1 MDIRN
6 IRHMSAVTGQRLE
19 NAPQAGQV
27 ALLYAGV
34 TMGLH
39 ALVTAIDWIL
49 SQQVNA
55 SGGLSNLGTR
65 SVFQAIQTML
75 PLVLPLITM
84 CLDVGYLAAM
94 LRVARRQF
102 VSPQTL
108 RLGFDRFWVLLRLTV
123 IRGAIFTAIG
133 FGCMYIGISIY
144 LMTPLAQPLK
154 ELMIPLLQD
163 QSLLSGGLA
172 IDEATYNQ
180 LVSAMTPALLISGGI
195 FLVGT
200 APVLFQYRM
209 AEYVVVDKPAGML
222 IHPSRSQF
230 TDTLANFVAGYYQ
243 KTGQAA
249 AFHPVTRLD
258 RDTFGVVLLG
268 KNSHIHALL
277 SQNPLEK
284 TYEALVYGAPVREEG
299 VIDAPIA
306 RRPLPSLL
314 RQVSPEG
321 KPSLTRYRVLSRQ
334 EKTAV
339 LALTPVTGRTH
350 QLRVHCA
357 YMGFPIVGDPQYGSP
372 ESQAFSKE
380 MGAATQLLCAKTL
393 RFSHPIT
400 KTPMEIV
407 STYTIP

>member
-1 MDIRN
+1 MQLTHIAR
-6 IRHMSAVTGQRLE
+6 RSGRLSSFLREEMEMSAGLMNRLKWQDKLFV
-19 NAPQAGQV
+19 NGVPRHTDYPVAPGDVITVPLEEPEPQYPAQEGS
-27 ALLYAGV
+27 LTILYEDE
-34 TMGLH
+34 H
-39 ALVTAIDWIL
+39 IL
-49 SQQVNA
+49 A
-55 SGGLSNLGTR
+55 
-65 SVFQAIQTML
+65 
-75 PLVLPLITM
+75 
-84 CLDVGYLAAM
+84 
-94 LRVARRQF
+94 
-102 VSPQTL
+102 
-108 RLGFDRFWVLLRLTV
+108 
-123 IRGAIFTAIG
+123 
-133 FGCMYIGISIY
+133 
-144 LMTPLAQPLK
+144 
-154 ELMIPLLQD
+154 
-163 QSLLSGGLA
+163 
-172 IDEATYNQ
+172 
-180 LVSAMTPALLISGGI
+180 
-195 FLVGT
+195 
-200 APVLFQYRM
+200 
-209 AEYVVVDKPAGML
+209 VDKPAGML

-258 RDTFGVVLLG
+258 RDTFGVVLRG
-268 KNSHIHALL
+268 KNSHTHALL

-284 TYEALVYGAPVREEG
+284 TYEALVYGAPTQAEG

-400 KTPMEIV
+400 KTPMEIT

>member
-1 MDIRN
+1 MQLTHIAQRSG
-6 IRHMSAVTGQRLE
+6 RLSSFLREEMEMSAGLMNRLKWQDKLYV
-19 NAPQAGQV
+19 NGVPQHTDYPVVPGDVITVPLEEPEPQYPAQEGS
-27 ALLYAGV
+27 LTILYEDE
-34 TMGLH
+34 H
-39 ALVTAIDWIL
+39 IL
-49 SQQVNA
+49 A
-55 SGGLSNLGTR
+55 
-65 SVFQAIQTML
+65 
-75 PLVLPLITM
+75 
-84 CLDVGYLAAM
+84 
-94 LRVARRQF
+94 
-102 VSPQTL
+102 
-108 RLGFDRFWVLLRLTV
+108 
-123 IRGAIFTAIG
+123 
-133 FGCMYIGISIY
+133 
-144 LMTPLAQPLK
+144 
-154 ELMIPLLQD
+154 
-163 QSLLSGGLA
+163 
-172 IDEATYNQ
+172 
-180 LVSAMTPALLISGGI
+180 
-195 FLVGT
+195 
-200 APVLFQYRM
+200 
-209 AEYVVVDKPAGML
+209 VDKPAGML

-284 TYEALVYGAPVREEG
+284 TYEALVYGAPAREEG

-321 KPSLTRYRVLSRQ
+321 KPSLTRYRLLSRQ

-372 ESQAFSKE
+372 ESQAFSRE
-380 MGAATQLLCAKTL
+380 MGAASQLLCAKIL

-400 KTPMEIV
+400 KKPVEIV

>member
-1 MDIRN
+1 MQLTHIAR
-6 IRHMSAVTGQRLE
+6 RSGRLSSFLREEMEMSAGLMNRLKWQDKLFV
-19 NAPQAGQV
+19 NGVPQHTDYPVAPGDVITVPLEEPEPSYPAQEGS
-27 ALLYAGV
+27 LTILYEDE
-34 TMGLH
+34 H
-39 ALVTAIDWIL
+39 IL
-49 SQQVNA
+49 A
-55 SGGLSNLGTR
+55 
-65 SVFQAIQTML
+65 
-75 PLVLPLITM
+75 
-84 CLDVGYLAAM
+84 
-94 LRVARRQF
+94 
-102 VSPQTL
+102 
-108 RLGFDRFWVLLRLTV
+108 
-123 IRGAIFTAIG
+123 
-133 FGCMYIGISIY
+133 
-144 LMTPLAQPLK
+144 
-154 ELMIPLLQD
+154 
-163 QSLLSGGLA
+163 
-172 IDEATYNQ
+172 
-180 LVSAMTPALLISGGI
+180 
-195 FLVGT
+195 
-200 APVLFQYRM
+200 
-209 AEYVVVDKPAGML
+209 VDKPAGML

-258 RDTFGVVLLG
+258 RDTFGAVLLG
-268 KNSHIHALL
+268 KNSHTHALL

-284 TYEALVYGAPVREEG
+284 TYEAQVYGAPTQAEG

-372 ESQAFSKE
+372 ESQAFSRE

-400 KTPMEIV
+400 KTPMEIT

>member
-1 MDIRN
+1 MQLTHIAR
-6 IRHMSAVTGQRLE
+6 RSGRLSSFLREEMEMSAGLMNRLKWQDKLYV
-19 NAPQAGQV
+19 NGVPQHTDYPVAPGDVITVPLEEPEPQYPAQEGS
-27 ALLYAGV
+27 LTILYEDE
-34 TMGLH
+34 H
-39 ALVTAIDWIL
+39 IL
-49 SQQVNA
+49 A
-55 SGGLSNLGTR
+55 
-65 SVFQAIQTML
+65 
-75 PLVLPLITM
+75 
-84 CLDVGYLAAM
+84 
-94 LRVARRQF
+94 
-102 VSPQTL
+102 
-108 RLGFDRFWVLLRLTV
+108 
-123 IRGAIFTAIG
+123 
-133 FGCMYIGISIY
+133 
-144 LMTPLAQPLK
+144 
-154 ELMIPLLQD
+154 
-163 QSLLSGGLA
+163 
-172 IDEATYNQ
+172 
-180 LVSAMTPALLISGGI
+180 
-195 FLVGT
+195 
-200 APVLFQYRM
+200 
-209 AEYVVVDKPAGML
+209 VDKPAGML

-284 TYEALVYGAPVREEG
+284 TYEALVYGGPTQGEG

-314 RQVSPEG
+314 RKVSPEG
-321 KPSLTRYRVLSRQ
+321 KPSLTRYKLLSRQ
-334 EKTAV
+334 EKTSV

-372 ESQAFSKE
+372 ESQAFSRE
-380 MGAATQLLCAKTL
+380 TGAATQLLCAKTL

-400 KTPMEIV
+400 KKPVEIV